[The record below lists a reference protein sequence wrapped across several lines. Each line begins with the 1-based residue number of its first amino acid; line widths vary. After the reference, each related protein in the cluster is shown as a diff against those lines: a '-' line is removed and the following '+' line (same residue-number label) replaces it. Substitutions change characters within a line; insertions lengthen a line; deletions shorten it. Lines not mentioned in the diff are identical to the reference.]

1 MPKKLYAVTNIK
13 TSLPGQEAT
22 FFQAG
27 GELDPSKFTKE
38 QLVELHE
45 NGAVEVR
52 VVEAEEEVTEPEETT
67 EAPVVT
73 EPAAEDATE
82 ESAEES
88 TTDEESAEDAN

>member
-22 FFQAG
+22 FFAAG

-52 VVEAEEEVTEPEETT
+52 VVEVEEEVTEPEETP

-73 EPAAEDATE
+73 EPAADDATE
-82 ESAEES
+82 GSAEES
-88 TTDEESAEDAN
+88 ASDEESAEDAE